1 MNAPRAALTTLLA
14 LLPGAGLAAPEEAPV
29 LRLELTFHR
38 SEKGQGKIAE
48 DLNRVEL
55 AGSRAAL
62 REDVLLSLS
71 LDLAPEL
78 RPVPASIQARYAWAR
93 ELTHDAADSR
103 IREEKGVE
111 SGTRLLDW
119 DVRIQRSFRP
129 LACDGAW
136 IYDRDEA
143 ERLQDDRSKVVL
155 SSLPPGERS
164 TAEAARVAR
173 ARAREEVRRAAFSGL
188 RVRLRATWPGRI
200 LLDDRLSGVPPFEQE
215 LVPLIDQEWILP
227 YDLADPG
234 PRRSAA
240 ARKAPAAGSTPPV
253 EVHEDVEIS
262 LAPIAPYGHDFAASA
277 LPDGALLAQNR
288 VVAGGRDVSHSVHVA
303 RFLRTWEVRER
314 HGRPEAHAL
323 ARGWSELAGSSDRP
337 ASRRIVADALLPP
350 ADVRT
355 PGARRWLVEFLEMP
369 EGLPELGLA
378 YRQMAVEALPGGGYR
393 VSAGEART
401 VSPAAW
407 CEIRRLPTPAT
418 ELPAV
423 AKGGPLRVLAVATE
437 APAPTGAR

>member
-1 MNAPRAALTTLLA
+1 MIARRVALTALLA
-14 LLPGAGLAAPEEAPV
+14 LLPGAGRAAPEAAPV

-38 SEKGQGKIAE
+38 AEKGHGRVAE
-48 DLNRVEL
+48 DVNRVEL
-55 AGSRAAL
+55 AGSRATL

-71 LDLAPEL
+71 LDVAPEL

-93 ELTHDAADSR
+93 ELTHDTADAGVR

-119 DVRIQRSFRP
+119 DVRLQRSFRP
-129 LACDGAW
+129 LACENAW
-136 IYDRDEA
+136 VYDREEA

-155 SSLPPGERS
+155 SSLPPGERAV
-164 TAEAARVAR
+164 AEAARHAR

-200 LLDDRLSGVPPFEQE
+200 TLDDRLSGVPPFEQE
-215 LVPLIDQEWILP
+215 LVPLIDPEWTLP
-227 YDLADPG
+227 YDLEG
-234 PRRSAA
+234 PALRRATV
-240 ARKAPAAGSTPPV
+240 ARRGPAMGVTPPV
-253 EVHEDVEIS
+253 EVVEDVEVS
-262 LAPIAPYGHDFAASA
+262 LKPIAPHEHGFAASA

-288 VVAGGRDVSHSVHVA
+288 IVAGGRDLSSAVRVV
-303 RFLRTWEVRER
+303 RFLRTWEVRDR
-314 HGRPEAHAL
+314 PGRAEAHAL
-323 ARGWSELAGSSDRP
+323 ARGWSELDGSSDRP
-337 ASRRIVADALLPP
+337 ASRRIVADAVLPP

-355 PGARRWLVEFLEMP
+355 PGARRWLVEFLEMA

-378 YRQMAVEALPGGGYR
+378 YRQMAVEALPDGGYR

-401 VSPAAW
+401 VSPATW
-407 CEIRRLPTPAT
+407 CEIRRLATPAT

-423 AKGGPLRVLAVATE
+423 AKDGALRVLAVATQ
-437 APAPTGAR
+437 APAAAR